1 MSSLIK
7 KNSTIYLKSL
17 FCDGKALQNRH
28 CLENRRHVQNLT
40 DQQEEKKVLIPRQLT
55 DETSSKLTN
64 ISISV
69 YYTV

>member
-1 MSSLIK
+1 MSSWI
-7 KNSTIYLKSL
+7 KNSKFYLKSL
-17 FCDGKALQNRH
+17 FRDGKALQNRH

-40 DQQEEKKVLIPRQLT
+40 DREEEKKVLIPRQWM
-55 DETSSKLTN
+55 DETSSKSTH